1 MTNEAMPAPWLSSAR
16 LALRELCGEDLL
28 DIVTMHN
35 DARLRALLLDDQP
48 LDQGFVAW
56 RFLQNMAAFYRAH
69 EGLGIWHAS
78 VPAGP
83 SGGAARR
90 FVGWFNLMPL
100 ASRGA
105 DAVELGS
112 RLLPAAWGGAL
123 ALEGGELLLEHGFAS
138 AGRERIWGTCHPD
151 NRPARICLAALG
163 FVEHEFAD
171 YDGRIALYASVTR
184 ERWLRLRDEP
194 RRARLRRALGGAA
207 LEAVA

>member
-1 MTNEAMPAPWLSSAR
+1 MANEPASWLASPR
-16 LALRELCGEDLL
+16 LALRELHDEDLL

-56 RFLQNMAAFYRAH
+56 RFLQNMAAFYRVH

-78 VPAGP
+78 VPLDTG
-83 SGGAARR
+83 ARR

-100 ASRGA
+100 AARGA
-105 DAVELGS
+105 DAIELGS
-112 RLLPAAWGGAL
+112 RLVPAAWGGAL
-123 ALEGGELLLEHGFAS
+123 ALEGGELLLEHGFTTL
-138 AGRERIWGTCHPD
+138 GRERIWGTCHPD

-163 FVEHEFAD
+163 FAEHELAD
-171 YDGRIALYASVTR
+171 YDGRTALYASVTR
-184 ERWLRLRDEP
+184 ERWQELRGEP

-207 LEAVA
+207 LEAAA